1 MSYAVGQVAELAG
14 VTVRTLHHY
23 DRIGLLSPE
32 ERSEG
37 GYRRYNSADLERLHR
52 ILSYRELG
60 LALEDIASL
69 LDEKD
74 IDPIAHLSRQER
86 LLGDRI
92 ARLEEMLAAV
102 QTTKEAHRM
111 GMQLTPEERFEL
123 FGDFDPAE
131 HAAEADERW
140 GGSLAYEE
148 SQRRPARYS
157 KGDWRQMRDGGDE
170 IEESLAAAMAE
181 GAPPDGE
188 RAMDLAEAHRCH
200 IDRWFYDCSTE
211 LHRGLADMYVADE
224 RFSAHYERRADGLVH
239 YLHEAINANAE
250 RASA

>member
-1 MSYAVGQVAELAG
+1 MSYTVGQVAELAG

-32 ERSEG
+32 QRSEG
-37 GYRRYNSADLERLHR
+37 GYRSYSSADLERLHR

-69 LDEKD
+69 LDD
-74 IDPIAHLSRQER
+74 PGIDPVAHLSRQER

-92 ARLEEMLAAV
+92 ARLEQMLASV

-131 HAAEADERW
+131 HADEARERW
-140 GGSLAYEE
+140 GATPAYGE
-148 SQRRPARYS
+148 SQHRTARYS
-157 KGDWRQMRDGGDE
+157 KHDWRRMRDEGDE
-170 IEESLAAAMAE
+170 LEGSLAAALAE
-181 GAPPDGE
+181 GAPPGGE

-224 RFSAHYERRADGLVH
+224 RFSAHYERRADGLARYVNA
-239 YLHEAINANAE
+239 AIHANAD
-250 RASA
+250 RA

>member
-1 MSYAVGQVAELAG
+1 MSYTVGQVADLAG

-32 ERSEG
+32 ERSES
-37 GYRRYNSADLERLHR
+37 GYRRYGSADLERLHR

-69 LDEKD
+69 LDHPG
-74 IDPIAHLSRQER
+74 IDPVAHLSRQER

-123 FGDFDPAE
+123 FGDFDPAQ
-131 HAAEADERW
+131 HASEAEERW
-140 GGSLAYEE
+140 GGTPAYEE
-148 SQRRPARYS
+148 SQRRTAGYY
-157 KGDWRQMRDGGDE
+157 KDDWRRMRDEGDE
-170 IEESLAAAMAE
+170 IEAALAVAMSA
-181 GAPPDGE
+181 GAPPTGE
-188 RAMDLAEAHRCH
+188 RAMVLAEAHRLH
-200 IDRWFYDCSTE
+200 IDRWFYECSTE
-211 LHRGLADMYVADE
+211 MHRALADMYLADE
-224 RFSAHYERRADGLVH
+224 RFSAHYERRAEGLARYVH
-239 YLHEAINANAE
+239 DAIHANAG
-250 RASA
+250 RA